1 MKYQDRTM
9 VERFNSDIFT
19 HGEWDY
25 ETMVMLIVLAEAEHL
40 KSVNQFKRVPH
51 TIY

>member
-9 VERFNSDIFT
+9 VERFNSDMFT

-25 ETMVMLIVLAEAEHL
+25 ETMVMLIVLAEAEPL
-40 KSVNQFKRVPH
+40 KSVNQFK
-51 TIY
+51 